1 MRIEVFLVLP
11 ISTSFLRASHPS
23 SLSPPRA
30 GRDIHHSALS
40 NPGALLFYRHKDAC
54 LMQAHIL
61 RMRPVAA
68 AAARKRTLTSAGGT
82 GLIWET
88 GFESATAPCEGRG
101 RRREMRFWFRSAGPA
116 LITGCLCHVSLSI
129 GWTPPKMIKRNQ
141 TSDIEVLLHSNLFC
155 LFKLLFF
162 YPLFV
167 TVALNLI
174 FFHLCPL
181 NSL

>member
-1 MRIEVFLVLP
+1 
-11 ISTSFLRASHPS
+11 
-23 SLSPPRA
+23 
-30 GRDIHHSALS
+30 
-40 NPGALLFYRHKDAC
+40 
-54 LMQAHIL
+54 MQAHIL

-155 LFKLLFF
+155 LFKLLFLSPF
-162 YPLFV
+162 CHCCSKSHLFSSLSFKFSLTTPAVSLTLVCLTPLTYFISISG
-167 TVALNLI
+167 TLI
-174 FFHLCPL
+174 I
-181 NSL
+181 